1 MLKIENLNV
10 KYGKIQVIWDLSM
23 SIGNNEAVGIFGPNG
38 AGKTTLINTV
48 IGFLKPESG
57 KIIFEDNSLIGLKTH
72 ENSKTGHFCGTTRKR
87 TLPIHDGRREV

>member
-48 IGFLKPESG
+48 IGL
-57 KIIFEDNSLIGLKTH
+57 NQNLV
-72 ENSKTGHFCGTTRKR
+72 R
-87 TLPIHDGRREV
+87 